1 MRHMETFFNASL
13 KEKIQGVFEDAEEI
27 RDYSARWVNILH
39 DQICYLLRHQNLE
52 LMKLKMQHECARDR
66 LESFKEKRRQLW
78 NRREHT
84 GHQDVYDGIHRSSEE
99 AKRIQQEKDRCLERI
114 DKLQGLEERVYP
126 FKVWAEHGPLGYDPL
141 A

>member
-13 KEKIQGVFEDAEEI
+13 EEQIQGVFEDAEEI

-52 LMKLKMQHECARDR
+52 LTKLKMQHECACER

-78 NRREHT
+78 NRREHA
-84 GHQDVYDGIHRSSEE
+84 GHQGVYEGIHRSSEE
-99 AKRIQQEKDRCLERI
+99 AKRIKQEKERCLERI
-114 DKLQGLEERVYP
+114 DKLQGLEARVYP
-126 FKVWAEHGPLGYDPL
+126 FKAWAERGPHGYDPL